1 MNYFQKTRIPA
12 VKMFDGISSEVV
24 EPCHQFILVIMLVD
38 EEEMGVLSDLQKS
51 LFHFRSINYKIISIY
66 DVYL

>member
-24 EPCHQFILVIMLVD
+24 ELGHQFILVIMLVD